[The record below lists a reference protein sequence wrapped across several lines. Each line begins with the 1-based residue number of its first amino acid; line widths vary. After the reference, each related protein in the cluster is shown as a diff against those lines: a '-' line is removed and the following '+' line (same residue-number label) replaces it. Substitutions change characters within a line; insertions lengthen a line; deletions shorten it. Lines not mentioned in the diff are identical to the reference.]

1 MRDVVHKR
9 IRFRRLLNHDTSIAD
24 TGILLEC
31 HSRSAIV
38 WRSDSTEDH
47 LARAYALLRLLR
59 LQINPGFPGSL
70 IIAQF
75 LLS

>member
-9 IRFRRLLNHDTSIAD
+9 IRIRPLLNQDTSIAN
-24 TGILLEC
+24 TGILLER
-31 HSRSAIV
+31 HSCSATV
-38 WRSDSTEDH
+38 WRSEGTEDH
-47 LARAYALLRLLR
+47 LARTYALLRLLR
-59 LQINPGFPGSL
+59 LQINPGFLGSL